1 MHHEPIN
8 PGALRAQSLSLFPAM
23 DSLDEALA
31 FAESRLPVM
40 NKNELVSVL
49 CIYHNTLLKTL
60 R

>member
-1 MHHEPIN
+1 MHHDPIN
-8 PGALRAQSLSLFPAM
+8 PGALRAQPLSLFPAF
-23 DSLDEALA
+23 DSLEEALA

-49 CIYHNTLLKTL
+49 CIWHNTLLKAM